1 MKHCTLIN
9 EYNAS
14 FIISMGEGNSM
25 KKANLLLFCLCLFF
39 PNLLYSQKL
48 VDASVTTPL
57 FIQYMKK
64 KDIESLKELC
74 MSLLNKSDYK
84 QTMAYSRKL
93 LDTARTL
100 EKTKYE
106 MYADI
111 CLGQAMLMTGSED
124 SAKYYL
130 DHSLF
135 LATKLRN
142 DSALC
147 SVYNGLGLYA
157 ANVKMDYYG
166 AIAYFYEG
174 IKAAKRAEYE
184 RLHTVL
190 TLNMAGIYY
199 LKKDPVG
206 LKYSL
211 ECYETGHRKADPFLI
226 YTASANVAYMY
237 YLVGD
242 YVRAL
247 QFIKEAEQLML
258 KNDYYDQS
266 KIYTLH
272 GHILFALG
280 KDNEA
285 TANFKKAL
293 LHLDKAQP
301 SSVSDTYLGY
311 ADVLIKKKKYGEAIA
326 HLKKSLEWS
335 KSQKNVIYRQQA
347 IKRLSEVYELM
358 GNNAYSLNL
367 YKEYHLV
374 SDSIF
379 NIDKERSLNEQR
391 IRFDLEN
398 NEEKMHK
405 QDLII
410 KAKQRQLQLFSVLV
424 AISLACILIIY
435 AAYRR
440 KNELYTRIV
449 KQNKKAIEREAE
461 FEQQIEQLKKHPGQ
475 EMANEKYSVSSL
487 SDEKST
493 QLFVELEKLMNEQH
507 LYRKRELTKENV
519 AEILQTNRT
528 YLSQVIN
535 QQTGMSF
542 TYYVNSYR
550 IKEAVK
556 ILSDPGNTVL
566 LKALAFDLGFSSIN
580 TFYSSFQTI
589 VGMPPSTY
597 RKKISEL
604 DKTF

>member
-1 MKHCTLIN
+1 M
-9 EYNAS
+9 
-14 FIISMGEGNSM
+14 
-25 KKANLLLFCLCLFF
+25 
-39 PNLLYSQKL
+39 
-48 VDASVTTPL
+48 
-57 FIQYMKK
+57 
-64 KDIESLKELC
+64 
-74 MSLLNKSDYK
+74 
-84 QTMAYSRKL
+84 
-93 LDTARTL
+93 
-100 EKTKYE
+100 
-106 MYADI
+106 
-111 CLGQAMLMTGSED
+111 
-124 SAKYYL
+124 
-130 DHSLF
+130 
-135 LATKLRN
+135 
-142 DSALC
+142 
-147 SVYNGLGLYA
+147 
-157 ANVKMDYYG
+157 
-166 AIAYFYEG
+166 
-174 IKAAKRAEYE
+174 
-184 RLHTVL
+184 
-190 TLNMAGIYY
+190 
-199 LKKDPVG
+199 
-206 LKYSL
+206 
-211 ECYETGHRKADPFLI
+211 
-226 YTASANVAYMY
+226 
-237 YLVGD
+237 
-242 YVRAL
+242 
-247 QFIKEAEQLML
+247 
-258 KNDYYDQS
+258 
-266 KIYTLH
+266 
-272 GHILFALG
+272 
-280 KDNEA
+280 
-285 TANFKKAL
+285 
-293 LHLDKAQP
+293 
-301 SSVSDTYLGY
+301 
-311 ADVLIKKKKYGEAIA
+311 
-326 HLKKSLEWS
+326 KKSLEWS

>member
-1 MKHCTLIN
+1 M
-9 EYNAS
+9 
-14 FIISMGEGNSM
+14 
-25 KKANLLLFCLCLFF
+25 
-39 PNLLYSQKL
+39 
-48 VDASVTTPL
+48 
-57 FIQYMKK
+57 
-64 KDIESLKELC
+64 
-74 MSLLNKSDYK
+74 
-84 QTMAYSRKL
+84 
-93 LDTARTL
+93 
-100 EKTKYE
+100 
-106 MYADI
+106 
-111 CLGQAMLMTGSED
+111 
-124 SAKYYL
+124 
-130 DHSLF
+130 
-135 LATKLRN
+135 
-142 DSALC
+142 
-147 SVYNGLGLYA
+147 
-157 ANVKMDYYG
+157 
-166 AIAYFYEG
+166 
-174 IKAAKRAEYE
+174 
-184 RLHTVL
+184 
-190 TLNMAGIYY
+190 
-199 LKKDPVG
+199 
-206 LKYSL
+206 
-211 ECYETGHRKADPFLI
+211 
-226 YTASANVAYMY
+226 
-237 YLVGD
+237 
-242 YVRAL
+242 
-247 QFIKEAEQLML
+247 
-258 KNDYYDQS
+258 
-266 KIYTLH
+266 
-272 GHILFALG
+272 
-280 KDNEA
+280 
-285 TANFKKAL
+285 
-293 LHLDKAQP
+293 
-301 SSVSDTYLGY
+301 
-311 ADVLIKKKKYGEAIA
+311 IKKKKYGEAIV